1 MRASDLLGLPVVDA
15 EGVALG
21 PLRDVRVDRESEKG
35 GLRVRWLV
43 VGGQELAHRFGYVD
57 GRTRGPWLLERL
69 LRGRSGD
76 TALAV
81 PATAVRAWGPD
92 RVELAERGERAV
104 VPIEEAAQQ
113 W

>member
-15 EGVALG
+15 EGVVLG
-21 PLRDVRVDRESEKG
+21 PLRDLRVDRDRVEG
-35 GLRVRWLV
+35 GLQVRWLV

-69 LRGRSGD
+69 LRGRSAD

-81 PATAVRAWGPD
+81 PASAVRSWGPE
-92 RVELAERGERAV
+92 RVELTEARERAV
-104 VPIEEAAQQ
+104 VPVETAAQQ